1 MTGDQS
7 ANEIDQ
13 LLTKLESLDDR
24 DHRIAL
30 LEFEVMNLT
39 QTLWDYC
46 IDEARKLNDMK
57 QIRRP
62 ACPVDGRMALYRIHT
77 AFAHGG
83 KHCWEDNTNKKP
95 APAQKPAETPKEVPD
110 PTRKQRIAATAM
122 ATAIKGLPARAAQKM
137 AHRFLSNACAEAWDQ
152 ACKATLDRTK
162 ATGKPSRPANPYVKD
177 SS

>member
-30 LEFEVMNLT
+30 LEFEVMNMT
-39 QTLWDYC
+39 HTLWDYC

-62 ACPVDGRMALYRIHT
+62 A
-77 AFAHGG
+77 
-83 KHCWEDNTNKKP
+83 
-95 APAQKPAETPKEVPD
+95 
-110 PTRKQRIAATAM
+110 
-122 ATAIKGLPARAAQKM
+122 
-137 AHRFLSNACAEAWDQ
+137 
-152 ACKATLDRTK
+152 
-162 ATGKPSRPANPYVKD
+162 NPYVKD